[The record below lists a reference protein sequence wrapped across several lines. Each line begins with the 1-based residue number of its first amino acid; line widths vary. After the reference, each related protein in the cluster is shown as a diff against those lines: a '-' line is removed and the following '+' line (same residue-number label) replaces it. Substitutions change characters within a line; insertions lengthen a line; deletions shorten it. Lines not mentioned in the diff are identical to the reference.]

1 MAGKSNESQVTSIRL
16 GNAEREHW
24 EAYSKRNGYK
34 TIGECLRAVLEQMAG
49 KNAVVLAL
57 SDGALTEL
65 EYRAKRRGRD
75 VKSYLTSLLES
86 FADGPGISS
95 AHEPEVPKGKRK

>member
-1 MAGKSNESQVTSIRL
+1 MAGTSNDSTVTSVRL
-16 GNAEREHW
+16 LNEAREHW
-24 EAYSKRNGYK
+24 EAYAKRNGYDN
-34 TIGECLRAVLEQMAG
+34 IGQCLRDILEQMAG
-49 KNAVVLAL
+49 KNSVVIEL
-57 SDGALTEL
+57 SDGAITEL

-95 AHEPEVPKGKRK
+95 AHEPEMPKGKRK